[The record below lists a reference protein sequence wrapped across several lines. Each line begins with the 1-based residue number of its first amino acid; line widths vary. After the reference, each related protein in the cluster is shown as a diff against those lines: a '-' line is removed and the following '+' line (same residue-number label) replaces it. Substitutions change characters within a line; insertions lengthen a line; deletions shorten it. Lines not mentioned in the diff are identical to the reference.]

1 MNGTLRA
8 SEREKEENTRSP
20 FWPLVRKI
28 ACFHPISAGFAGI
41 RIVMKRTSAG
51 IAGMLETGC
60 GYTLLP

>member
-20 FWPLVRKI
+20 FGPLARKI
-28 ACFHPISAGFAGI
+28 GCFHPISAGFAGI
-41 RIVMKRTSAG
+41 RIVMKRTSG

-60 GYTLLP
+60 GYNVLP